1 MNARTP
7 PKRRASSQERIERI
21 LDATETLLGEQGLG
35 ELSMYAIAEQAQI
48 SPSSVYHFFP
58 QIGDVLAA
66 LAERVFL
73 ELDALLQEQ
82 AEMPHQGSWPVLVE
96 RIEACFQSYY
106 QSHPA
111 ARELLL
117 GAHELAAI
125 RQADR
130 QHDLQLGRR
139 FRECLAARYEL
150 PPLPQEVDVFTLALQ
165 AADKLLA
172 IDYQH
177 NGALT
182 PPMCREATRLII
194 GYLGLY
200 LPAVLPVADSR

>member
-48 SPSSVYHFFP
+48 PPSSVYHFFP

-82 AEMPHQGSWPVLVE
+82 AEVVAASRVARVELDRAAQGGDT
-96 RIEACFQSYY
+96 
-106 QSHPA
+106 
-111 ARELLL
+111 AR
-117 GAHELAAI
+117 GI
-125 RQADR
+125 
-130 QHDLQLGRR
+130 GRR
-139 FRECLAARYEL
+139 GGDRWLL
-150 PPLPQEVDVFTLALQ
+150 NEVSLVLRRGEGGGRGPVAP
-165 AADKLLA
+165 
-172 IDYQH
+172 H
-177 NGALT
+177 
-182 PPMCREATRLII
+182 REAPEE
-194 GYLGLY
+194 GG
-200 LPAVLPVADSR
+200 AE